1 MRRSPLEHPV
11 AVLRTA
17 IGLGQKEFG
26 KMVGRH
32 WRTIQSIELGS
43 LPLSAGLAERICD
56 ETGVHMN
63 WLMNGDPEA
72 PIIDER
78 GLPWRKEAFFDVQGR
93 KLLPGTVLGRHYPT
107 DMLSATL
114 AAACA
119 AVVVATES
127 KNVRSYM
134 WRIVNGIA
142 KSVEDLPAYPE
153 VRQQFENITAHHFKN
168 SAAGFDE
175 MLAYALHR
183 IRKWKEPRP
192 KRATTKRKS
201 S

>member
-1 MRRSPLEHPV
+1 MISLIFE
-11 AVLRTA
+11 AVLRSL
-17 IGLGQKEFG
+17 ILGVLVWVATKALR
-26 KMVGRH
+26 VRDP
-32 WRTIQSIELGS
+32 RL
-43 LPLSAGLAERICD
+43 ERN
-56 ETGVHMN
+56 V
-63 WLMNGDPEA
+63 WL
-72 PIIDER
+72 
-78 GLPWRKEAFFDVQGR
+78 V
-93 KLLPGTVLGRHYPT
+93 
-107 DMLSATL
+107 TL

-134 WRIVNGIA
+134 WRIVKGIA

-153 VRQQFENITAHHFKN
+153 VRQQFENIIAHHFKN